1 MRTLVRAE
9 DELGAT
15 VNWTRVFPSKVSH
28 QYLDL
33 LEAPSYTDRL
43 LDAWETR
50 VGADRREG
58 RSEKRQEGKRAR
70 AAEREK
76 EQAPSKPRGMAW
88 SR

>member
-58 RSEKRQEGKRAR
+58 RRRLRQICKQKIHLETG
-70 AAEREK
+70 ETL
-76 EQAPSKPRGMAW
+76 
-88 SR
+88 